1 MVDHVYPI
9 TRNPRFS
16 EVLRPSAFGPSLG
29 RTALVRLFFLLP
41 LLGAAGQTWQLRA
54 SLVELPGGVLVDPTL
69 PNGVGFRGFTGL
81 TLLTGE
87 VARLSYPG
95 GAFSAFYHVEEL
107 DGGAERFSFRLS
119 DGRIMDLV
127 RVPAVPSG
135 RYHYL
140 YRLDPDFFQ
149 PPAKPQ
155 EEVLEAGPGTSAVPG
170 GPGPEQPE
178 AGNEDPAGDHTE
190 APSEPSAG
198 ALQQVLYVGTMA
210 EKM

>member
-29 RTALVRLFFLLP
+29 RTALVLLFFLLP

-87 VARLSYPG
+87 VARPSVLTVPVGTAGSTTGSFFP
-95 GAFSAFYHVEEL
+95 FFFICWCLFY
-107 DGGAERFSFRLS
+107 
-119 DGRIMDLV
+119 
-127 RVPAVPSG
+127 
-135 RYHYL
+135 
-140 YRLDPDFFQ
+140 FFQ
-149 PPAKPQ
+149 FFFQVCMHLISK
-155 EEVLEAGPGTSAVPG
+155 T
-170 GPGPEQPE
+170 
-178 AGNEDPAGDHTE
+178 
-190 APSEPSAG
+190 
-198 ALQQVLYVGTMA
+198 ALL
-210 EKM
+210 